1 MEKKHNPGIVN
12 LKDSNPAANIGNS
25 NPALQSS
32 FLNPLAALGNLF
44 GGQQTPG
51 LPQAGGFNPL
61 AAFSPEQIQRLALLQ
76 YLQNPF
82 GGLAGLPNFA
92 ANNPVAAPAAPN
104 LANAAQ
110 INPSKP
116 VLRTET
122 VFTTKSVPIFF
133 GNKKMYTTV
142 TSAVGVTT
150 LTDYVAATGAS
161 VANTAHPA
169 AGLSP
174 VGAYNPLG
182 GLAALQPSFTVTSQ
196 PVIRETVLPSTI
208 TKEVRIT
215 FRNTP
220 TLTTLTSTKMVSTQV
235 TQFVTKT
242 VRVTPSIGAGFGA
255 NPFAALL
262 G

>member
-1 MEKKHNPGIVN
+1 M
-12 LKDSNPAANIGNS
+12 
-25 NPALQSS
+25 
-32 FLNPLAALGNLF
+32 
-44 GGQQTPG
+44 
-51 LPQAGGFNPL
+51 
-61 AAFSPEQIQRLALLQ
+61 AF
-76 YLQNPF
+76 LQNPF

-92 ANNPVAAPAAPN
+92 VNNPVAAAANVPN

-150 LTDYVAATGAS
+150 LTDYVADTAAS
-161 VANTAHPA
+161 TPNTVNPA

-182 GLAALQPSFTVTSQ
+182 GLALQPSFTVTSQ

-235 TQFVTKT
+235 TQYVTKT